1 MIGVGGHN
9 KLAFAQAHQI
19 VLAQQLLHLLVVYEP
34 AALVEFPSDAPTAVL
49 EDCR

>member
-9 KLAFAQAHQI
+9 ELAFAQAQQI

-34 AALVEFPSDAPTAVL
+34 AALVEFPSDVPTAVL